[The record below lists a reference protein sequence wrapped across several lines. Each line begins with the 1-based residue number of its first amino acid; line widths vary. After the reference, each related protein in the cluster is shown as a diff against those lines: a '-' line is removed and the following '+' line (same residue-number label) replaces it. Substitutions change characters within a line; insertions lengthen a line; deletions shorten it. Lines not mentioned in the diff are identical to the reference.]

1 MEHITNA
8 ETDLLYTAFICLYDV
23 RSELETDLEKDPF
36 VPARSKITIE
46 NTLKNLKK
54 EVGNHSMVALRFRLS
69 PKVNQELNSLALQI
83 KELVSVLS
91 LKIFEIEFRDCLQK
105 TAQNYHR

>member
-1 MEHITNA
+1 MEHITTA
-8 ETDLLYTAFICLYDV
+8 ETDLLYAALLCLYDV
-23 RSELETDLEKDPF
+23 KRELEIDLQKDLF
-36 VPARSKITIE
+36 VPTHSKITIE

-54 EVGNHSMVALRFRLS
+54 EVGNNSMVALRFRLS
-69 PKVNQELNSLALQI
+69 PKVNQELNSLTLQI

-91 LKIFEIEFRDCLQK
+91 LKIFEIEFRDCLRK